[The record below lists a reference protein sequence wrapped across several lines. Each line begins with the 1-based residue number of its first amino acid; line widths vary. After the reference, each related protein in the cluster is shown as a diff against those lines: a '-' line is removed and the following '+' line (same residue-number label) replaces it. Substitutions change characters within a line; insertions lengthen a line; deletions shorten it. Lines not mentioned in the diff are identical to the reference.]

1 MAFKNVGYVE
11 CAYSIY
17 LIYLRNVNVF
27 SIAFFRNKVFFFKH
41 DFTKTRVLRYSS
53 HQLCAKCI
61 TRCVHAECV
70 YFFDSNC

>member
-27 SIAFFRNKVFFFKH
+27 SIAFFRNKVSFLNMILQKQG
-41 DFTKTRVLRYSS
+41 Y
-53 HQLCAKCI
+53 
-61 TRCVHAECV
+61 
-70 YFFDSNC
+70 